1 MPEIRKASTIEG
13 SVMSR
18 FYGDAFPERAGL
30 LAGHWRWLYRV
41 GRFPGI
47 EPLVLVDGGRVVGHA
62 GVIPLTISRL
72 GREAT
77 AMWFVDFNLLPDYQG
92 KGHGKALTE
101 AWMAMCPDRV
111 TFCNE
116 RSIQVFRKFGWKERS
131 DASVLTQPLE
141 LSAPLGRFGAIGSA
155 AGRLLNPLWLAWLR
169 ASTSGAPVLEVKPLP
184 LDAGVLSGKLD
195 DPAAP
200 GPRIVRDAEW
210 FQWRLLENPR
220 RDEHVLAEA
229 GGVNAV
235 FRLFT
240 SRGRRRAHLLHIG
253 PGDAASRAGM
263 VNAFARWAL
272 DQGADDAWAAT
283 SDPALLAACAPF
295 FARRHPLR
303 FAWHSAD
310 AAVSAALAGP
320 LPTQGIDS
328 DHDLMFP

>member
-1 MPEIRKASTIEG
+1 MPEIRKASTILG

-30 LAGHWRWLYRV
+30 LSEHWRWLYRV

-47 EPLVLVDGGRVVGHA
+47 EPLVLVEDERVVGHA

-77 AMWFVDFNLLPDYQG
+77 AMWFVDFSILPEFQG
-92 KGHGKALTE
+92 QGHGKALTE

-116 RSIQVFRKFGWKERS
+116 RSIQVFRRFGWRERS

-141 LSAPLGRFGAIGSA
+141 LSGPLSRFGAPGAA
-155 AGRLLNPLWLAWLR
+155 AGRLLTPAWLAWLR
-169 ASTSGAPVLEVKPLP
+169 ARSSGASALETRPLP
-184 LDAGVLSGKLD
+184 LDAGGLAERLA
-195 DPAAP
+195 DPAAA
-200 GPRIVRDAEW
+200 GTRVVRDAEW
-210 FQWRLLENPR
+210 FKWRLLENPR
-220 RDEHVLAEA
+220 RDEHVLASC

-240 SRGRRRAHLLHIG
+240 SRGRRRAHLLHVG
-253 PGDAASRAGM
+253 PGPEAARAGM
-263 VNAFARWAL
+263 VKAFARWAL

-283 SDPALLAACAPF
+283 SEPVLLEACAPYF
-295 FARRHPLR
+295 SRRRALR
-303 FAWHSAD
+303 FAWHSDD
-310 AAVSAALAGP
+310 AAVAAALAGP